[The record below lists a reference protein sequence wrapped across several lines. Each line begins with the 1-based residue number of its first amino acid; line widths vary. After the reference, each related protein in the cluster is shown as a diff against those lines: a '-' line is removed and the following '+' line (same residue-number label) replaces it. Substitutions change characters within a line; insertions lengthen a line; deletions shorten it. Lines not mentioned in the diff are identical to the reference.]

1 VKIAQIETFRVG
13 LPRRRVHRWA
23 FNNVA
28 AGSDYVLVR
37 ITSDVGISGIGEAPV
52 LPDWGG
58 DYGTHYGEYSVG
70 TVDLIEQWLSPVLA
84 DQDPFQID
92 VLHARMDAVIRGYPY
107 AKAAID
113 VALHDLKGRAL
124 GVPVYELLGGLV
136 RREVPLAHS
145 IGLMEIEPA
154 LAEIAAVVEEGV
166 STIKLKIGVDPDR
179 DVELVR
185 RTRELVGPQIKIR
198 VDANQGYASPKL
210 ALRVLRRME
219 EFDIWFM
226 EQPVMGVENLAR
238 ISGATD
244 TPIMAD
250 ESAWTTQDILRIIQ
264 LHAADMVSLY
274 YTKPGGL
281 YPAKQVAAVAEAG
294 GLPCDVNGSAET
306 GIGNM
311 ANLHLAASTRNVTLP
326 GSIPVS
332 APAGRRPTKMA
343 GHYYT
348 DDLITEPYEF
358 RNGSF
363 IVSDRPGLG
372 VELDE
377 EKLRRYRVG

>member
-1 VKIAQIETFRVG
+1 MKIARIETFRVG

-28 AGSDYVLVR
+28 AGSDYVIVR
-37 ITSDVGISGIGEAPV
+37 ITADDGISGLGEAPA

-58 DYGTHYGEYSVG
+58 DYGTHDGEYSVG
-70 TVDLIEQWLSPVLA
+70 VVDVIERWLAPVLIG
-84 DQDPFQID
+84 QDPFQLD
-92 VLHARMDAVIRGYPY
+92 VLHARMDAVIRGHPY

-113 VALHDLKGRAL
+113 VALYDLKGRAL

-166 STIKLKIGVDPDR
+166 RTIKLKVGVDPER

-185 RTRELVGPQIKIR
+185 RTRELVGPEIRIR
-198 VDANQGYASPKL
+198 VDANQGYPTPKL
-210 ALRVLRRME
+210 ALQVLRRME
-219 EFDIWFM
+219 AYDIWFM

-238 ISGATD
+238 ISEATD
-244 TPIMAD
+244 VPIMAD
-250 ESAWTTQDILRIIQ
+250 ESAWTPHDVLRILQ
-264 LHAADMVSLY
+264 LRAADMISLY

-358 RNGSF
+358 RDGAF
-363 IVSDRPGLG
+363 IVPDRPGLG

-377 EKLRRYRVG
+377 EKLRRYRVA

>member
-1 VKIAQIETFRVG
+1 MRITSVETFRVG

-23 FNNVA
+23 FNYVA

-37 ITSDVGISGIGEAPV
+37 ISTDAGISGIGEAPV

-58 DYGTHYGEYSVG
+58 DYGTHDGEYSVG
-70 TVDLIEQWLSPVLA
+70 AVDVIDRWLRPVLIE
-84 DQDPFQID
+84 QDPFQID
-92 VLHARMDAVIRGYPY
+92 VLHARMDAVIRGHPY

-145 IGLMEIEPA
+145 IGLMDIEPA

-166 STIKLKIGVDPDR
+166 KTIKLKIGVDPQR

-185 RTRELVGPQIKIR
+185 RTRELVGPAIKIR
-198 VDANQGYASPKL
+198 VDANQGYPTPKL
-210 ALRVLRRME
+210 ALQVLRRMQ
-219 EFDIWFM
+219 DYDVWFM
-226 EQPVMGVENLAR
+226 EQPVMGIRNLAR
-238 ISGATD
+238 VSRATD
-244 TPIMAD
+244 VPIMAD
-250 ESAWTTQDILRIIQ
+250 ESAWTTQEVLEIIR
-264 LHAADMVSLY
+264 LEAAELISLY

-294 GLPCDVNGSAET
+294 GLACDVNGSAET

-311 ANLHLAASTRNVTLP
+311 ANIHLAASTRNVTIP
-326 GSIPVS
+326 GSIPVN
-332 APAGRRPTKMA
+332 APAGRRPTRMA

-348 DDLITEPYEF
+348 DDLIKEPYEF
-358 RNGSF
+358 RDGCF
-363 IVSDRPGLG
+363 IVPDRPGLG
-372 VELDE
+372 VDLDE
-377 EKLRRYRVG
+377 EKLLKYRVA